1 MHELESVLAG
11 LRRFPDTE
19 APNLFAVDP
28 TDRLLLDSVPSA
40 LQVGAGMQIA
50 VVGDRYG
57 ALTLGAA
64 VQFGATDIR
73 VHQDSS
79 TSEAALARNAAALG
93 LSEVYGNF
101 SLGEDLLQTADVVL
115 MQLPRSVA
123 ELTEVIEV
131 IAAYAPKDVLVLA
144 GGRDKHMFPA
154 MNNIL
159 RKNFEDFSA
168 GRGRQKSRVLSAA
181 APIRPASRTYPVTQ
195 TLEDI
200 GLTVVAHGAV
210 FAGSTLDIGTRFL
223 LEHERKMKRDAQ
235 VVVDLGCGTGIV
247 ACMLAHEREGVRVL
261 ATDRSTAAVDSA
273 RATAEANGLAVEVL
287 RDDAMATLE
296 DDSVDLIVCNPPFH
310 EGAAVHTGGAEK
322 LFAAAGR
329 VLRPGGELWTVYN
342 WHLNYRAALAKAV
355 GPTEVKGKNKK
366 FTVTRSTVA

>member
-28 TDRLLLDSVPSA
+28 TDRLLLDSVPAA
-40 LQVGAGMQIA
+40 LQVSPGVQIA

-64 VQFGATDIR
+64 VQFGATGIR

-79 TSEAALARNAAALG
+79 TSEAALARNAAAVG

-115 MQLPRSVA
+115 MQLPRSIA

-131 IAAYAPKDVLVLA
+131 IAAYAPNDVLVLA
-144 GGRDKHMFPA
+144 GGRDKHMFPS
-154 MNNIL
+154 MNDIL
-159 RKNFEDFSA
+159 RKNFETFSA

-181 APIRPASRTYPVTQ
+181 TPIRPASRTYPVTR

-247 ACMLAHEREGVRVL
+247 ACMIAREREGVRVL
-261 ATDRSTAAVDSA
+261 ATDRSAAAVDSA
-273 RATAEANGLAVEVL
+273 RATADANGLAVEVL

-310 EGAAVHTGGAEK
+310 EGAAVHTGGAER

-342 WHLNYRAALAKAV
+342 WHLNYRAALAQAV